1 MGAGASGFGGRDP
14 WGVRDEPE
22 EFEGFD
28 NQAIAQQQKTI
39 IQGSVLYQKG
49 TCNATQFLIYWRSI

>member
-39 IQGSVLYQKG
+39 IQGIVLYHKG
-49 TCNATQFLIYWRSI
+49 YL

>member
-39 IQGSVLYQKG
+39 IQGIFDIFDILE
-49 TCNATQFLIYWRSI
+49 IYLK